1 MYSEKVMDHFKNPRN
16 QGVMK
21 DPSGVGV
28 VGNPVCGDKMD
39 IYIKVENDV
48 VADISFQTYGCV
60 AAVATS
66 SMVTELARGK
76 KVEEAA
82 RISKKD
88 VADALEGLPA
98 QKLHCSNLAADGVK
112 AALLDWMKKD
122 GEAKGRFPEIFKQLE
137 EEVRLIRE
145 KEKKELEETQGESC
159 ST

>member
-1 MYSEKVMDHFKNPRN
+1 MYSEKVMEHFKNPRN
-16 QGVMK
+16 QGELE
-21 DPSGVGV
+21 DASGVGI

-48 VADISFQTYGCV
+48 LTRVNFKTYGCV

-66 SMVTELARGK
+66 SMITELARGK
-76 KVEEAA
+76 TVEEAA

-98 QKLHCSNLAADGVK
+98 QKLHCSNLAADGLK
-112 AALLDWMKKD
+112 AALLDWLQKD
-122 GEAKGRFPEIFKQLE
+122 EGARGRYPEIFKQLQ

-145 KEKKELEETQGESC
+145 KERKELEETQGDSC